1 MTAFLI
7 YISVATITVDCYKFI
22 IKHLV
27 YKLILA
33 KNCQRHNSHSFK
45 PNLVLSL
52 IRRCEIVYENEQI
65 QINLSLR
72 KPLYFDTTHF
82 NYDMFDDIIL
92 IRLNYNMILL
102 IFMISLIISIS
113 YLLTC
118 SSFYFMRDQAI
129 TVYTQVSEL
138 YIFLVM
144 KNMKDKGGGN
154 LINDMYYV
162 YL

>member
-1 MTAFLI
+1 MNKYKSI
-7 YISVATITVDCYKFI
+7 YLYK
-22 IKHLV
+22 
-27 YKLILA
+27 
-33 KNCQRHNSHSFK
+33 
-45 PNLVLSL
+45 NLYIL
-52 IRRCEIVYENEQI
+52 IR
-65 QINLSLR
+65 
-72 KPLYFDTTHF
+72 TTHF

-129 TVYTQVSEL
+129 SLYTQVSEL

-154 LINDMYYV
+154 LINCINDNQ
-162 YL
+162 LL